1 MPLRPVSF
9 LFPVPKGQFPLTSTE
24 RLRVVALLGADWISL
39 GVVLGLMAACGTF
52 AVCFL
57 LSRFTGFNIFHLLER
72 VFGPRDLL
80 TAITIL
86 GGPFLLGLT
95 LAFRHNAKRLIAD
108 RFRLT
113 IAPQVCHCCNYS
125 LVGNTTGLCP
135 ECGTAMTQA
144 SSHATPPPSTPTDA
158 AQRE

>member
-1 MPLRPVSF
+1 VLRF
-9 LFPVPKGQFPLTSTE
+9 CFPVPKGQFPLTSTE

-39 GVVLGLMAACGTF
+39 GVLLGLFAACGTF

-72 VFGPRDLL
+72 LFGPRDLL

-95 LAFRHNAKRLIAD
+95 FAFRHNSKRLIAD
-108 RFRLT
+108 RFRPT
-113 IAPQVCHCCNYS
+113 IAPQVCQRCNYS

-135 ECGTAMTQA
+135 ECGTAITHA
-144 SSHATPPPSTPTDA
+144 SSHATPPASTPTDA
-158 AQRE
+158 AHRE